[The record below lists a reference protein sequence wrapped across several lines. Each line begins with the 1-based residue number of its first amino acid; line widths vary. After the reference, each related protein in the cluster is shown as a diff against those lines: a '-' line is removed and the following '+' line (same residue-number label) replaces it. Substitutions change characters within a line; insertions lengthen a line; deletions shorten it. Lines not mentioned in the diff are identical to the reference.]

1 MVSHSKHH
9 RIDSALLFGL
19 AVLSVILL
27 SNISEPL
34 LKLHTIVAEKIQTI
48 IHRPKITFDETAF
61 VDIQIR
67 GKAYVIYDI
76 LDDKIIASKNSTTTL
91 PLASL
96 TKVMTAYTAYS
107 HLDKSKQI
115 VIKPTSLDEGYDLGL
130 KNGQSWDLSELLK
143 YTLVFSSNDGALA
156 IADSSGRSKFIEQM
170 NTDSKT
176 LGLGLQFTNPAGLDE
191 GNALGGTGTALDVAK
206 LFIEARKKLPQIL
219 DATTKKRVSVMS
231 SSGRITGVPNTNQVV
246 TTIDGIE
253 ASKTGYTDLA
263 GGNLAVVADIAIGH
277 PIVIVVLGSTREA
290 RFSDVE
296 LLYTTLQK
304 SMVK

>member
-9 RIDSALLFGL
+9 HIDTAILFGL

-34 LKLHTIVAEKIQTI
+34 LRLHTIVVKKIQTI
-48 IHRPKITFDETAF
+48 IQKPKITFDSNAF
-61 VDIQIR
+61 SNIEIR
-67 GKAYVIYDI
+67 GRSYIVYDI
-76 LDDKIIASKNSTTTL
+76 IENKIIASKNATTTL

-107 HLDKSKQI
+107 HLDKSKKI
-115 VIKPTSLDEGYDLGL
+115 IIRPTSLDEGYDLGL

-156 IADSSGRSKFIEQM
+156 IADSSGRSAFVEQM
-170 NTDSKT
+170 NTDSRA
-176 LGLGLQFTNPAGLDE
+176 LGLGLHFTNPAGLDE
-191 GNALGGTGTALDVAK
+191 EGTLGGAGTALDVAK
-206 LFIEARKKLPQIL
+206 LFIETRKKLPQIL
-219 DATTKKRVSVMS
+219 DATTKKRVSVLS
-231 SSGRITGVPNTNQVV
+231 STGRITGVPNTNQVV
-246 TTIDGIE
+246 STIEGIE

-263 GGNLAVVADIAIGH
+263 GGNLAIVADIAIGH
-277 PIVIVVLGSTREA
+277 PVVIVVLGSTREA